1 MASAS
6 TSVVSIESGN
16 MDTEVLSAKP
26 KNLKKTSKQSEATKG
41 SKPDTSASAVSPRCV
56 GCNGRITAS
65 TKAINCDRCRGEG
78 QWKCISCLGISPEV
92 YSVLTKCHNFKWFC
106 NSCDE
111 EWEKQPGV
119 HSHGPGLTSDSVL
132 VAISEMSDAVASLE
146 ARLVSKIEHD
156 VSTAISAQFSAFE
169 ARLGAVT
176 ASPAPVPT
184 PEQFPYLNAAM
195 APAQN
200 DSLIGAVEKV
210 TEQLREDK
218 DLAARVS
225 NAIFYRVPESDSSV
239 FNTRI
244 SEDRTFIDNLCADA
258 LDTNLA
264 DNDVVN
270 MYRLGRR
277 PLDADWRSSHP
288 RPLLVT
294 FKDAHIKRRI
304 MANAPRLK
312 EATDQC
318 ADIGISNDLT
328 PKQRAE
334 NKSLLDAERQKL
346 IDAKQDPKNY
356 KMFIVTRD
364 NRRVVIT
371 KPL

>member
-1 MASAS
+1 
-6 TSVVSIESGN
+6 

-26 KNLKKTSKQSEATKG
+26 KNLKKSSKLSEATKG
-41 SKPDTSASAVSPRCV
+41 SKPDTVTPAVSTRCV
-56 GCNGRITAS
+56 GCNGKITAT

-92 YSVLTKCHNFKWFC
+92 YSVLTKCRNFKWFC
-106 NSCDE
+106 DSCDE

-119 HSHGPGLTSDSVL
+119 HIYGPVHTPDSVL
-132 VAISEMSDAVASLE
+132 GAISEMSAAIASLE

-169 ARLGAVT
+169 ARLGA
-176 ASPAPVPT
+176 SHAPVPT
-184 PEQFPYLNAAM
+184 SEQFPYLTAAM

-200 DSLIGAVEKV
+200 DSLVGAVEKV
-210 TEQLREDK
+210 SEQLREDK
-218 DLAARVS
+218 DLAARLS

-244 SEDRTFIDNLCADA
+244 SEDRTFIDSLCADV

-277 PLDADWRSSHP
+277 PPDADRRSSHP

-294 FKDAHIKRRI
+294 FKDAHIKRRV

-312 EATDQC
+312 EATDLY
-318 ADIGISNDLT
+318 ADIGISSDLT